1 MLDAERCYR
10 VLDLTPDASLEEIHQ
25 GYLDMTW
32 VWHPDRFAGHP
43 RLQQKAHY
51 KLQELNEAHEQLR
64 SSQQVYRT
72 KTLRTQAKKPPASP
86 PPQAS
91 SYNQGLYKPKMHQV
105 WRKDDKPAMQD
116 SSPHSQVKTRQ
127 IDDWLD

>member
-10 VLDLTPDASLEEIHQ
+10 VLDLTPDASPEEIHQ

-43 RLQQKAHY
+43 RLQQKAHN

-64 SSQQVYRT
+64 SFQQASRM
-72 KTLRTQAKKPPASP
+72 KTLRTQAKKAPTSP
-86 PPQAS
+86 PPPTP

-105 WRKDDKPAMQD
+105 WRRDDKPTMPD
-116 SSPHSQVKTRQ
+116 SSARSQVKTRQ